1 MSCRPQFQYSV
12 GCLVFWIW
20 TDWLINQVC
29 VKPFVW
35 VTSWWMSYFHRTLL
49 HDSCSKLINKIR
61 YHHLTVLFTGCLS
74 KHIKI
79 IKLWTLHLCPFC
91 FCLIFMCTLHQDG
104 STVANSRTQI
114 SFYLFFKLG
123 VTHTDDGDVGL
134 NVLRSQGWH
143 IRDKTADHNTCAQ
156 RINKRCKQGLKLNEC
171 TGCVVI
177 VFWAK
182 F

>member
-12 GCLVFWIW
+12 RCLVFWIW

-29 VKPFVW
+29 VKSFLW
-35 VTSWWMSYFHRTLL
+35 VTSWRMSYFHRTLL
-49 HDSCSKLINKIR
+49 HDSCSKRINKIR
-61 YHHLTVLFTGCLS
+61 YHHLTELFTGYLS

-123 VTHTDDGDVGL
+123 VTHTHTEMMVMWGLMSSEFRADILGTRQLITIPFQALPNRLIKDVNKVL
-134 NVLRSQGWH
+134 N
-143 IRDKTADHNTCAQ
+143 
-156 RINKRCKQGLKLNEC
+156 
-171 TGCVVI
+171 
-177 VFWAK
+177 
-182 F
+182 